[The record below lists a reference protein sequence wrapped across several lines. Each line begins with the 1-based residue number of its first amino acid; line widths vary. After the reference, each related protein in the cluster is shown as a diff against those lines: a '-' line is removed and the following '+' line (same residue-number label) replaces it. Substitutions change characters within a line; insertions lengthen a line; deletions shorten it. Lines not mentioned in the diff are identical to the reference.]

1 MATPEDVKSLRKDKI
16 SYHGSMRI
24 DSRLKSI
31 HELYMAVGRGEVSGF
46 TVPAFNLRGMTEELA
61 QGIFEAAKITNTG
74 AIIFEIAR
82 SEMEYTGQSAYEFVR
97 RVIVGADKAF
107 WKGPI
112 FVQADHS
119 QVKTD
124 DKNRILNGELD
135 KLKKLIQDDIEAGF
149 YNIDIDAS
157 TLVDVSLPSITE
169 QQKTNASVTAELAKY
184 IRNIQPENIQISIGG
199 EIGHIGDRNS
209 TEEDLVCF
217 DKLFKN
223 DFGNDFVGLSKVSVQ
238 TGTSH
243 GGNMLSDGTMREMNV
258 DFSVIEK
265 LAKVSQSLGMGGVVQ
280 HGASTLPEN
289 MFGKFPESGAIE
301 IHLSTGWQNMIMDHP
316 DFPTEL
322 KTEMYKWLDINKKEL
337 RKSEETDI
345 QFYYRTRKYVWGE
358 FRKKLEQVSQDFK
371 TKITNEMKDRCI
383 KLFRELKVENTIKI
397 VDKYINNK
405 QNLRVI
411 NQVVVKDKRVIVRV
425 DWNVTLGKAMR
436 IVDDTRIVRTLP
448 TIKWLLDNGA
458 KQIIL
463 MSHLGKAEEKRS
475 IKPVAKYA
483 SELIG
488 EEIHLLDHYTNKP
501 LDHLI
506 MLENLRL
513 WEGEDSN
520 DDTFARQ
527 LAVYGDIYVNE
538 AFGECHRES
547 ASIVGIPKYL
557 PSYAGLWL
565 MDEMET
571 IGRLQDEPER
581 PYIVIMGGAKVD
593 DKLKLIEKLADKA
606 DIILLGGK
614 LANEYIQK
622 KIQIKGKAKI
632 LTPIEGSELLD
643 IGVATQELYAKQI
656 ANAKTIVWN
665 GPMGKVEDA
674 RYFAGTQAIYEAI
687 VKNEKAYTVVG
698 GGDTLS
704 AIGKEEHLNR
714 IDHVSTGGGA
724 MLKLLETGRLVGVEV
739 LKS

>member
-1 MATPEDVKSLRKDKI
+1 MSKKDCLAKLTNSHGKITIAALDHRGSLKQSLHPDNPESTTDKEILEWKNKMISLYKDEVAGILVDPIYGKEVIDTSYSNGWMLSMEETGYRGDKLARVTTILPNWSVKQAKEMGACSVKLLLYYDPENIELARQQKEVATKLAEECKKEDIVFLLEPLSYKIETDRVQEVLAIARDLKDIEADIFKFEYPGTKEACIEISKMIKQPWVLLSAGMEYSKYKEALKI
-16 SYHGSMRI
+16 AMESGAAGF
-24 DSRLKSI
+24 
-31 HELYMAVGRGEVSGF
+31 AVGRAVWQEFGDYQAEAREKYFTEVAS
-46 TVPAFNLRGMTEELA
+46 PRMKELVSIVN
-61 QGIFEAAKITNTG
+61 GV
-74 AIIFEIAR
+74 
-82 SEMEYTGQSAYEFVR
+82 QSS
-97 RVIVGADKAF
+97 
-107 WKGPI
+107 
-112 FVQADHS
+112 DHS
-119 QVKTD
+119 PIISQ
-124 DKNRILNGELD
+124 GSEL
-135 KLKKLIQDDIEAGF
+135 
-149 YNIDIDAS
+149 
-157 TLVDVSLPSITE
+157 
-169 QQKTNASVTAELAKY
+169 
-184 IRNIQPENIQISIGG
+184 
-199 EIGHIGDRNS
+199 GHI
-209 TEEDLVCF
+209 
-217 DKLFKN
+217 
-223 DFGNDFVGLSKVSVQ
+223 
-238 TGTSH
+238 
-243 GGNMLSDGTMREMNV
+243 
-258 DFSVIEK
+258 
-265 LAKVSQSLGMGGVVQ
+265 
-280 HGASTLPEN
+280 
-289 MFGKFPESGAIE
+289 
-301 IHLSTGWQNMIMDHP
+301 
-316 DFPTEL
+316 
-322 KTEMYKWLDINKKEL
+322 
-337 RKSEETDI
+337 
-345 QFYYRTRKYVWGE
+345 
-358 FRKKLEQVSQDFK
+358 
-371 TKITNEMKDRCI
+371 
-383 KLFRELKVENTIKI
+383 
-397 VDKYINNK
+397 
-405 QNLRVI
+405 RVI
-411 NQVVVKDKRVIVRV
+411 NQAMVKDKRVIVRV
-425 DWNVTLGKAMR
+425 DWNVTIGKAMR

-475 IKPVAKYA
+475 IKPVDEYA
-483 SELIG
+483 ENLIG
-488 EEIHLLDHYTNKP
+488 KP
-501 LDHLI
+501 IKLVSQYSSNPVTQSEQII

-527 LAVYGDIYVNE
+527 LAAYGDIYVNE

-571 IGRLQDEPER
+571 IGKLQEEPER
-581 PYIVIMGGAKVD
+581 PYIVIMGGAKVE

-606 DIILLGGK
+606 DTILLGGK

-632 LTPIEGSELLD
+632 LTPVEGSELLD
-643 IGVATQELYAKQI
+643 IGVATQELYSKQI

-739 LKS
+739 LAND